1 MLGLLKGEGAMR
13 GKRGCQGMQTAVLPE
28 GEVRAHSHHRS
39 RSANTPEP
47 VGYGRRQRHPAP
59 GEAIYRERAL
69 TAGYL
74 HLFFPSNPQAIAAL
88 FGSGELALNSV
99 GSPDRQ
105 ASATHADLSISTRKV
120 Y

>member
-1 MLGLLKGEGAMR
+1 MR
-13 GKRGCQGMQTAVLPE
+13 GKRGCQGMQAAILPE

-47 VGYGRRQRHPAP
+47 IGYGRRQRHPAP
-59 GEAIYRERAL
+59 GEAIYRERGL

-88 FGSGELALNSV
+88 FGAGEQASNSV
-99 GSPDRQ
+99 DNSGRQ
-105 ASATHADLSISTRKV
+105 RSAMDADLSTRASKT